1 MSTIKL
7 THTGQGL
14 NFECKNERGGII
26 NLSGLEEMGG
36 APKNFRPM
44 EGLLASLV
52 GCSSIDILS
61 ILEKQRYVP
70 KHYEVEVEGN
80 RKDGAIPAV
89 FTSITVNIS
98 ISKDVDENK
107 LKKAIQLTQEK
118 YCSVLFMIQHDCNI
132 LFNYVL
138 R

>member
-1 MSTIKL
+1 MSVIKL
-7 THTGQGL
+7 KHTGKGL
-14 NFECKNERGGII
+14 NFECKNERGGSI
-26 NLSGLEEMGG
+26 NLSGLESMGG
-36 APKNFRPM
+36 DPNNFRPM

-70 KHYEVEVEGN
+70 EHYEVKVTGY
-80 RKDGAIPAV
+80 RKEGAIPAV
-89 FTSITVNIS
+89 FTSIQVSIS

-118 YCSVLFMIQHDCNI
+118 YCSVLFMIQHECTI
-132 LFNYVL
+132 EFEYVL
-138 R
+138 A